1 MEEITWGNID
11 RQFNVLCSIDESI
24 RCAKDINYSL
34 YLVLK
39 SLTEYESLES
49 DYDIVNMKLYTL
61 REIGQMVK
69 GARGFLSDD
78 TVGKQ
83 LQAMENKGIIN
94 IEKIGKKYD
103 RILIPK
109 IATGEK
115 GIMLNNKVISNLSS
129 VLKPDAM
136 KVYIYLLNWQE
147 QRVRCGYTN
156 EPVISA
162 EAIFRG
168 AFGKEPKTSSDV
180 DLKKIY
186 TIMGGLDT
194 ITLIDKEISLIDKEV
209 KTRRNP
215 EGKFSK
221 IYKIN
226 KVRVPKQPS
235 N

>member
-1 MEEITWGNID
+1 MEETTWGNID

-24 RCAKDINYSL
+24 RHDKDINYSL

-61 REIGQMVK
+61 KEIGQMVK

-83 LQAMENKGIIN
+83 LHIMDMKGIIK
-94 IEKIGKKYD
+94 IEKIGKRYD

-109 IATGEK
+109 ISSGEK
-115 GIMLNNKVISNLSS
+115 GLMLNNKVISNLSS
-129 VLKPDAM
+129 VLKSDAM

-147 QRVRCGYTN
+147 QRIRNRYTN

-186 TIMGGLDT
+186 SIMDGLDS
-194 ITLIDKEISLIDKEV
+194 ISLIDKEV
-209 KTRRNP
+209 KTSRNP

-226 KVRVPKQPS
+226 RVKLPRTTRQP

>member
-1 MEEITWGNID
+1 MEEITWRDID
-11 RQFNVLCSIDESI
+11 RQFDVLCSIEENI
-24 RCAKDINYSL
+24 RHDKDINYSL

-61 REIGQMVK
+61 KEIGQMVK

-83 LQAMENKGIIN
+83 LQIMEKKGIIN

-103 RILIPK
+103 RILFPK
-109 IATGEK
+109 IASGEK
-115 GIMLNNKVISNLSS
+115 GIMLNNKVIFNLSS
-129 VLKPDAM
+129 ALKSDAM

-147 QRVRCGYTN
+147 QRKRNRYTN
-156 EPVISA
+156 EPIISA
-162 EAIFRG
+162 ETIFRG
-168 AFGKEPKTSSDV
+168 AFGKEPKPSSDV
-180 DLKKIY
+180 DMKKIY
-186 TIMGGLDT
+186 AVIDGLDS
-194 ITLIDKEISLIDKEV
+194 ISLIDKEV

-215 EGKFSK
+215 TTGKFSK

-226 KVRVPKQPS
+226 NVKLPRQPS